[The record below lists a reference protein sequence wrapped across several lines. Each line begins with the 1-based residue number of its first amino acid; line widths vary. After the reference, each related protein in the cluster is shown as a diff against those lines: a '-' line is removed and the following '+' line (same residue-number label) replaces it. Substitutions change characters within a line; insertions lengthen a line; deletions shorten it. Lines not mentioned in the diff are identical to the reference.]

1 MLHTL
6 EIFDEK
12 SMSEKVV
19 QEKGWT
25 GVCEGRN
32 GIQKWKSLKDF
43 LPNPPMLD
51 EEYDEIGKRIL
62 EWDREGVVGREGGEI
77 WNEIIL
83 RPIYIL
89 LTCLYTFVA
98 FSYIHFFVFSIFNA
112 YLPTCTEKRESNC
125 FSHNSEA
132 NMRFP
137 IMTNFPGFSWKE
149 RKRRNWNGL
158 FLRNEKAFLFAS
170 SPGIYPIL
178 PSLKKLWNAIR
189 KFQNQLKV
197 CA

>member
-89 LTCLYTFVA
+89 LTCLFVYIRGFFLYTLFCL
-98 FSYIHFFVFSIFNA
+98 FNFQCVLT
-112 YLPTCTEKRESNC
+112 YLHGEKRIKLL
-125 FSHNSEA
+125 FS
-132 NMRFP
+132 
-137 IMTNFPGFSWKE
+137 
-149 RKRRNWNGL
+149 
-158 FLRNEKAFLFAS
+158 
-170 SPGIYPIL
+170 
-178 PSLKKLWNAIR
+178 
-189 KFQNQLKV
+189 
-197 CA
+197 